1 MHCIRHRF
9 IAALSVAMLATLAM
23 WMPPAAAAQRYFELI
38 NGARDSVV
46 SLEIAPAGSD
56 GYRPLALGPRL
67 QGGGNAVTLLLPAGS
82 CLADLRIGFRDG
94 ARVLYRDIDTCRQR
108 GLRLDA
114 RDRLRAAH
122 GTGIVLQAR
131 ALRDMPE

>member
-1 MHCIRHRF
+1 MHCIRRRV
-9 IAALSVAMLATLAM
+9 IAALSAAMLHTLAM
-23 WMPPAAAAQRYFELI
+23 WIPPAAAAQRYFELI

-56 GYRPLALGPRL
+56 GYRSLALGPRL

-82 CLADLRIGFRDG
+82 CLADLRISFRDG
-94 ARVLYRDIDTCRQR
+94 ARLLYRDVDTCRQR

-114 RDRLRAAH
+114 RDRLRAAQDT
-122 GTGIVLQAR
+122 GTAMQAR
-131 ALRDMPE
+131 ALRDTPE